1 MGLKVLVAED
11 HPINCK
17 LARLYLAKL
26 GCECVIVHDGN
37 EALDAY
43 AQQHFDAV
51 LMDLHMP
58 GMDGF
63 ETTKHLVDRRDRDGK
78 RPYVIALTAG
88 ASSYE
93 KAKAAEVGMN
103 DFLLKP
109 VQIEQ
114 LREALKRAVSE

>member
-1 MGLKVLVAED
+1 
-11 HPINCK
+11 
-17 LARLYLAKL
+17 
-26 GCECVIVHDGN
+26 
-37 EALDAY
+37 
-43 AQQHFDAV
+43 
-51 LMDLHMP
+51 LHMP

-63 ETTKHLVDRRDRDGK
+63 ETTRQLIDRCGNGEK

-93 KAKAAEVGMN
+93 KAKAAAVGMN

-114 LREALKRAVSE
+114 LREALKGAISE